1 MLIKGLPTERVELNV
16 PVRSGERKIRKTSPG
31 KAEEAER
38 RGKNALEL
46 LNLKVTPSQ
55 RRCSERREELL
66 TPGFSQWNIEPQS
79 FSWYFSKWNLAT
91 MPGNLFQCLLKYR
104 FLGPILIFSH

>member
-1 MLIKGLPTERVELNV
+1 MLIKGLPTERMVLNV

-46 LNLKVTPSQ
+46 LNLK
-55 RRCSERREELL
+55 
-66 TPGFSQWNIEPQS
+66 
-79 FSWYFSKWNLAT
+79 
-91 MPGNLFQCLLKYR
+91 
-104 FLGPILIFSH
+104 SHQARGEAQKESLSGT